1 MTNVSDSYDFI
12 NKKIITMKENYP
24 SLRKKT
30 DDFAFTALCV
40 KSNFFKNPALDFD
53 DRTIEN
59 MMVDGTNDG
68 GIDAMLLDQNSDSN
82 DLILVQSKH
91 YHQIS
96 YDDVMDAITKM
107 VRFYESM
114 EAGQYNSVQPKV
126 SSLYQKLCS
135 EVGDESK
142 IVFVLYT
149 TALKKNFNEDKAQ
162 KEFKALFSN
171 PDSNYIF
178 ILAKILSKKS
188 RIPTQGS
195 QMLNQGKYISINL
208 KIFLNTK
215 MVKLPS
221 SMFLL
226 FPLSP
231 FTAFILKACFPRTFV
246 ITLKQAA
253 T

>member
-162 KEFKALFSN
+162 K
-171 PDSNYIF
+171 
-178 ILAKILSKKS
+178 
-188 RIPTQGS
+188 
-195 QMLNQGKYISINL
+195 
-208 KIFLNTK
+208 
-215 MVKLPS
+215 
-221 SMFLL
+221 
-226 FPLSP
+226 
-231 FTAFILKACFPRTFV
+231 
-246 ITLKQAA
+246 
-253 T
+253 